1 MWLLLQKSN
10 YSLSLEAYNP
20 LLPTTPSRQ
29 GPVLFS
35 TFHLPYLDFFLSQTQ
50 LPWCPSLWQFDLSFA
65 VALDSLKN
73 DISALN
79 TLIFQLTPQ

>member
-1 MWLLLQKSN
+1 M
-10 YSLSLEAYNP
+10 
-20 LLPTTPSRQ
+20 
-29 GPVLFS
+29 LFS